1 MGEATKQ
8 ISEYIRKKGFNL
20 SEISR
25 KTGVPYM
32 ALYDSVANEKRDRD
46 LRVDEFLALC
56 KHLELDPIIFCPT
69 ASGTDTF
76 GHPIYT
82 ETPVT
87 VEDVLVAPASITEV
101 LDMLNITGKKAVYN
115 IAIPKGDTHDWQD
128 CRVDFFGTSWRV
140 IGFPQQGI
148 EENIPGRWNQ
158 RWMVERYG

>member
-1 MGEATKQ
+1 M
-8 ISEYIRKKGFNL
+8 IKG
-20 SEISR
+20 IPV
-25 KTGVPYM
+25 K
-32 ALYDSVANEKRDRD
+32 LYER
-46 LRVDEFLALC
+46 
-56 KHLELDPIIFCPT
+56 T

-87 VEDVLVAPASITEV
+87 VEDVLVAPASTTEV

-115 IAIPKGDTHDWQD
+115 IAIPKGDTHDWQ
-128 CRVDFFGTSWRV
+128 
-140 IGFPQQGI
+140 GI